1 MSDLLQRLKERKLV
15 QWALAYA
22 AGAFALLQGVDIVA
36 QRFGWPESIER
47 ALIVALAVGFFVML
61 VVAWYHGERGVQ
73 RVSGTELT
81 ILALLL
87 AIGGAILWRFA
98 PADSER
104 AAAATHKIV
113 VTGVP
118 AGTATVPGKSIAVLP
133 FENLSDDKSNA
144 YFAEGIQDEILTRL
158 SRIADLKVISRTSTA
173 KYKSAPDNLREIANQ
188 LGVANILE
196 GSVQKSNDQ
205 VRVNVQL
212 INAMTDAHLW
222 ADIYDRKLT
231 DIFVVESDVA
241 KTIADTL
248 QAKLSGSEQRA
259 LAARPTENAEA
270 YQLYLKGRYFWNK
283 RTAGDLL
290 KSIDLFNQAIARDP
304 NYALAY
310 AAMAQSELLVP
321 GYDGGPPKEWFP
333 KAEAA
338 AKRALTL
345 DDASSDA
352 HAALGMVKQL
362 YRFDTPGAIAEFE
375 RAIQLNPNDA
385 TAHHW
390 LANHS
395 FAVLGQVDREI
406 AGMKRALELDPLSLI
421 INTNLSQGYVY
432 ARRWDDAIAQARK
445 TLDMD
450 GTFYPAH
457 DLLGMALELKGQ
469 TVEAD
474 AEFRRAISLT
484 DDQFPS
490 ALLGHL
496 CAVTGRRD
504 EAETILQHLR
514 SSQQTRY
521 VHGYDVALVELG
533 LGHRDAALSSLE
545 EAYRNGDGFDMA
557 PIRIDPYLEPL
568 HGDPR
573 FEALAD
579 KIVPTGDFTPVA
591 APAK

>member
-1 MSDLLQRLKERKLV
+1 M

-47 ALIVALAVGFFVML
+47 ALIVALAVGFFIAL
-61 VVAWYHGERGVQ
+61 VVAWYHGEKGAQ
-73 RVSGTELT
+73 RIGGTELT

-87 AIGGAILWRFA
+87 AIGGAILWRCSA
-98 PADSER
+98 PSDTDRS
-104 AAAATHKIV
+104 
-113 VTGVP
+113 
-118 AGTATVPGKSIAVLP
+118 TATTSKVATAVGTRQPNAQIVEKSIAVLP
-133 FENLSDDKSNA
+133 FENLSDDKANA

-173 KYKSAPDNLREIANQ
+173 KYRSAPDNLREIANQ

-212 INAMTDAHLW
+212 INATTDAHLW

-259 LAARPTENAEA
+259 LSARPTENAEA
-270 YQLYLKGRYFWNK
+270 YQLYLKGRFFWNK
-283 RTAGDLL
+283 RTAADLR
-290 KSIDLFNQAIARDP
+290 KSIEFFDQAIAHDP

-310 AAMAQSELLVP
+310 AALAQAELLLP
-321 GYDGGPPKEWFP
+321 GYDGGAPNEWFP
-333 KAEAA
+333 KAESA
-338 AKRALTL
+338 AKQALKL
-345 DDASSDA
+345 DDGSSDA

-362 YRFDTPGAIAEFE
+362 YQFDSLGAIAEFE

-395 FAVLGQVDREI
+395 LSSLGQVDREI

-421 INTNLSQGYVY
+421 INANLGQAYLY
-432 ARRWDDAIAQARK
+432 ARRLRRCGRQQMRRN
-445 TLDMD
+445 LGD
-450 GTFYPAH
+450 GCC
-457 DLLGMALELKGQ
+457 LLL
-469 TVEAD
+469 
-474 AEFRRAISLT
+474 RRAT
-484 DDQFPS
+484 CS
-490 ALLGHL
+490 AW
-496 CAVTGRRD
+496 RW
-504 EAETILQHLR
+504 
-514 SSQQTRY
+514 S
-521 VHGYDVALVELG
+521 
-533 LGHRDAALSSLE
+533 
-545 EAYRNGDGFDMA
+545 
-557 PIRIDPYLEPL
+557 
-568 HGDPR
+568 
-573 FEALAD
+573 
-579 KIVPTGDFTPVA
+579 
-591 APAK
+591 